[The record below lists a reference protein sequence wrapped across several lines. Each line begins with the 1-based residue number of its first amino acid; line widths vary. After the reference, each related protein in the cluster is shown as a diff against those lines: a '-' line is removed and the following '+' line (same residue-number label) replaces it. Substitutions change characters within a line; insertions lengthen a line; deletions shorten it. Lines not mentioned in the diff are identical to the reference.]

1 MKNKRNKIK
10 VLPLPMW
17 AHDRWIESCKDGS
30 FIETKPIFNRPGMYR
45 RMFTI
50 EMTPPIIKGNFDKKI
65 PLVHVE
71 YLCKGEMKAYLLH
84 EQYWET
90 EMSCNELEVIRFTLD
105 ELNAMMFL
113 ESRIT
118 SGPVSKYLQET
129 LRSEY
134 LKREMRLS
142 RLKTSRML
150 KKIKDDFKRKGIEPK

>member
-10 VLPLPMW
+10 VLPLPLW
-17 AHDRWIESCKDGS
+17 AHERWIESCNTDNS
-30 FIETKPIFNRPGMYR
+30 FIETKPIFNRPGMYLR
-45 RMFTI
+45 LI
-50 EMTPPIIKGNFDKKI
+50 NVKGYSQNV
-65 PLVHVE
+65 VHVE

-90 EMSCNELEVIRFTLD
+90 EMRCNELEVIRFTLD